1 MHEGENED
9 CGKIIYSHLWTKNR
23 KYIFKNQQSR
33 KIENIGKT
41 HRDKL

>member
-9 CGKIIYSHLWTKNR
+9 CGKLYILIFERKNR

>member
-1 MHEGENED
+1 MHEGRRRRLW
-9 CGKIIYSHLWTKNR
+9 KITLSHLKKNR
-23 KYIFKNQQSR
+23 KYIFENQQSR